1 MYARNDLAL
10 FNPRG
15 LMLFDPTINALE
27 VLKQLPAVPFVES
40 LAPLLGLNASFMGHL
55 HKQHRRC
62 GYEAFLAR
70 NLVFPPPS
78 VSPSPLPRPPPT
90 TANCDLWDEVFTYIF
105 TRFLHPYASV
115 PPPLTDY
122 SPSPL

>member
-1 MYARNDLAL
+1 MYARNDSAL

-15 LMLFDPTINALE
+15 LMIFDPAINTIE
-27 VLKQLPAVPFVES
+27 VMYELPAVPFVES

-55 HKQHRRC
+55 HEQHRRC
-62 GYEAFLAR
+62 GYEAFLAQ

-90 TANCDLWDEVFTYIF
+90 TVDCDLWTEIYRYIF
-105 TRFLHPYASV
+105 PRFLYPHASV
-115 PPPLTDY
+115 PPP
-122 SPSPL
+122 PG